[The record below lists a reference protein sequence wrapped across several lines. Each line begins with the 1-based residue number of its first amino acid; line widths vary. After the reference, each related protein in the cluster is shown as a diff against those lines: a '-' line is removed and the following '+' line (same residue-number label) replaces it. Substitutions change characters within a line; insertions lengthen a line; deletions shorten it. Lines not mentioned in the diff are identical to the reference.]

1 MYVKRKFYETEFTSH
16 LLVSMIIEMML
27 DGNLEVSNKSK
38 VSLTDKIPTVNYTIQ
53 LCNAIKEGKFSRT
66 LRSFKTNCI

>member
-1 MYVKRKFYETEFTSH
+1 MYVKRKFYETELTSH

-38 VSLTDKIPTVNYTIQ
+38 VRLTDKTPTVNYTI
-53 LCNAIKEGKFSRT
+53 L
-66 LRSFKTNCI
+66 LV